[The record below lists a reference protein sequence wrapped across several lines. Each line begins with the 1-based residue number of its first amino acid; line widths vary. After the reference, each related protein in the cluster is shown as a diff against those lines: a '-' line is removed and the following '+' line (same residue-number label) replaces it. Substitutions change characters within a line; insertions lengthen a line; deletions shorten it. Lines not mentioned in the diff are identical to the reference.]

1 MSAGEGKAV
10 IGTEE
15 RYEENLVSSRVPGL
29 SPLLKPWIKK
39 RAARGVE
46 GGGIISELCG
56 YVLHQQLD
64 IPLFAV
70 SSNSM
75 TEFKKKKKKERK
87 KISVKQDA
95 IDFFT
100 PQLVNWLQLV
110 GIRNLSSSEKGAG
123 IQYLYPE

>member
-1 MSAGEGKAV
+1 MSAGERKAV

-39 RAARGVE
+39 RAAREGG

-64 IPLFAV
+64 

-75 TEFKKKKKKERK
+75 TEFSKKKKERK
-87 KISVKQDA
+87 S
-95 IDFFT
+95 
-100 PQLVNWLQLV
+100 P
-110 GIRNLSSSEKGAG
+110 
-123 IQYLYPE
+123 

>member
-1 MSAGEGKAV
+1 MSAGERKAV

-39 RAARGVE
+39 RAARGGE
-46 GGGIISELCG
+46 IISELCG

-75 TEFKKKKKKERK
+75 TEFQKKKKKEYVRE
-87 KISVKQDA
+87 A
-95 IDFFT
+95 
-100 PQLVNWLQLV
+100 
-110 GIRNLSSSEKGAG
+110 GRN
-123 IQYLYPE
+123 

>member
-1 MSAGEGKAV
+1 MSAGQGKAV

-39 RAARGVE
+39 RAARGG

-75 TEFKKKKKKERK
+75 TEFSKKKKERK
-87 KISVKQDA
+87 SA
-95 IDFFT
+95 
-100 PQLVNWLQLV
+100 
-110 GIRNLSSSEKGAG
+110 
-123 IQYLYPE
+123 